1 MCLADGMPSQPTQSK
16 KSPRKKVVSEASVEE
31 RASGQASSSG
41 AAPSRAPD
49 EHKLRAQSSFTRKQ
63 HSQRG
68 AASNRTQRHTIGS
81 ESKFIQ
87 SSNPRSSPDKTISS
101 RQARSRNGEGG
112 RTVGARMVKQMDAGH
127 GLEEVFTA
135 IGHCEPY
142 DPKIRRPKP
151 AVQVYQ
157 NRTFMN
163 SSLSGG
169 NNRSVAGSSGWNRSA
184 SSQYAGGFGPPIP
197 EDVLNDICFRFLINI
212 PEEEKSNVIRIC
224 FQIELAHWF
233 YIDFYCKGDDATPKC
248 AEIGL
253 RDFIRQIFNHCDF
266 LAEFSGQVDQV
277 IEKWREYKSSVPTYG
292 AILLDSSLNYV
303 LLVQG
308 YYARNSWGFPKGK
321 VNESEEPTD
330 CAAREVCE
338 EVGFDISEKIRDNR
352 LIQKF
357 INETM
362 TRLYIITDVPI
373 DFPFAPKTRNEIGK
387 IQWFSVWD
395 LPTDRNNQKACER
408 IGLMPNNFYTVM
420 PFVNDLQAYIVRQQ
434 NKRNKSKPK
443 MGTPLTIGARSASA
457 FDPVLPHQKLEFMP
471 SVFTSLF
478 PGAVDSPLQKQTTG
492 SVPSL
497 VANRSSPTSA
507 FFKPLSASSH
517 PMSFTGASFLQLV
530 TSGAS
535 ASQSHGDFM
544 RTNAVARPV
553 PTVPKPNIPL
563 LGQPVY
569 EATRRHHN
577 DRKSSSVETAKEEVN
592 AVAQACSSNEMP
604 SIGVWPGLRPKE
616 TSAQR
621 RARRIRNRKSERET
635 DSEENPLVADLRSL
649 GTAYDIQKSPPRP
662 EEPLVHL
669 CEAWKNFKLDV
680 SRFFV
685 QVV

>member
-1 MCLADGMPSQPTQSK
+1 MPSQPAQSK
-16 KSPRKKVVSEASVEE
+16 KSTRKKIVSVSDAAVDELTSAHPT
-31 RASGQASSSG
+31 SSEQRIKWILENEFTLFKG
-41 AAPSRAPD
+41 VTPSRAQD
-49 EHKLRAQSSFTRKQ
+49 DHKTRTASSCTRKP

-68 AASNRTQRHTIGS
+68 ATSNRGQRQASCS
-81 ESKFIQ
+81 ESKFMHVTNPAERV
-87 SSNPRSSPDKTISS
+87 SNS
-101 RQARSRNGEGG
+101 RHARSRNGEGG
-112 RTVGARMVKQMDAGH
+112 RTVGARIVKQMEPGH
-127 GLEEVFTA
+127 AQDEVFA
-135 IGHCEPY
+135 AMGHCESH
-142 DPKIRRPKP
+142 DPRIRRSKP
-151 AVQVYQ
+151 AVQAHL
-157 NRTFMN
+157 NRTFTNSALMN
-163 SSLSGG
+163 NGG
-169 NNRSVAGSSGWNRSA
+169 RQVAGPSGWNRNA
-184 SSQYAGGFGPPIP
+184 SSQYAGGFGPSIP

-233 YIDFYCKGDDATPKC
+233 YIDFYCKGDEGTPK
-248 AEIGL
+248 
-253 RDFIRQIFNHCDF
+253 QIFNHCDF

-330 CAAREVCE
+330 CAAREVSE

-362 TRLYIITDVPI
+362 TRLYIITDVPT

-443 MGTPLTIGARSASA
+443 IGTSLTIGARSASA

-478 PGAVDSPLQKQTTG
+478 PSTLESPLQNQTTG

-497 VANRSSPTSA
+497 STNRECIRPN
-507 FFKPLSASSH
+507 
-517 PMSFTGASFLQLV
+517 V
-530 TSGAS
+530 
-535 ASQSHGDFM
+535 
-544 RTNAVARPV
+544 VARPV
-553 PTVPKPNIPL
+553 PTVPKPNVPPL
-563 LGQPVY
+563 GHPVY

-577 DRKSSSVETAKEEVN
+577 DRKSSSVDMAKEEPSGV
-592 AVAQACSSNEMP
+592 QQSYGSSSHDVGETG
-604 SIGVWPGLRPKE
+604 SGSTGLRSKE

-621 RARRIRNRKSERET
+621 RARRLRNRKSERET
-635 DSEENPLVADLRSL
+635 DSEENTSAAEVHAMATASGNHNASWLRGFAAD
-649 GTAYDIQKSPPRP
+649 
-662 EEPLVHL
+662 
-669 CEAWKNFKLDV
+669 F
-680 SRFFV
+680 
-685 QVV
+685 